1 MSEPK
6 WTKKPWHAKIC
17 EVQFRRP
24 RLNDDY
30 QIITDDK
37 IVPAIVW
44 EFGDT
49 GRANAQLVAAAPE
62 LYDDLELLT
71 RQCQTAK
78 GALPEDIRQKILKT
92 VDQAKQTLAKARG
105 ENEN

>member
-1 MSEPK
+1 MSK
-6 WTKKPWHAKIC
+6 QWTEGPWHTKLC

-30 QIITDDK
+30 QIITNDK

-62 LYDDLELLT
+62 LYDNLEQLVK
-71 RQCQTAK
+71 QCSMAS
-78 GALPEDIRQKILKT
+78 GALPEETRQKVLETI
-92 VDQAKQTLAKARG
+92 DQAKQTLAKARG
-105 ENEN
+105 EDEN